1 LENNVHFIG
10 YLARDTELNAC
21 YEAADIFV
29 FASKS
34 ETQGLVLIEAMAQGT
49 PVVAIAELG
58 TASIL
63 VEGEGVMIAPDEVTG
78 FAEKVEYLL
87 CNPKQRQLLGEKARE
102 YVESHWMAS
111 LQAERMAGFYNMI
124 VKKTNIK
131 Q

>member
-1 LENNVHFIG
+1 
-10 YLARDTELNAC
+10 
-21 YEAADIFV
+21 
-29 FASKS
+29 
-34 ETQGLVLIEAMAQGT
+34 MAQGT